1 MLRTIQNS
9 IATVFAKLTTKAV
22 ARSPRQVK
30 PRSGD
35 RPSRLFSIRLKA
47 AQDLQ
52 TLAVSKSPRSRLARQ
67 THNSRSDQGTTA

>member
-9 IATVFAKLTTKAV
+9 IATVFAELTTKAV
-22 ARSPRQVK
+22 ALSPRQVK

-52 TLAVSKSPRSRLARQ
+52 TLAVSKSPEA
-67 THNSRSDQGTTA
+67 A